1 MSDVIVR
8 GNSAKFGGLESA
20 RGSVVFDEVTFL
32 QEHRSGVS
40 DVSALLFKMWV
51 IIQVVNTD
59 AVQYRI
65 T

>member
-1 MSDVIVR
+1 MSDVVVR

-20 RGSVVFDEVTFL
+20 RGSVVFNEVTFL
-32 QEHRSGVS
+32 QEHRCGVS
-40 DVSALLFKMWV
+40 DVGTLLFKMWI

-59 AVQYRI
+59 AVQNRI